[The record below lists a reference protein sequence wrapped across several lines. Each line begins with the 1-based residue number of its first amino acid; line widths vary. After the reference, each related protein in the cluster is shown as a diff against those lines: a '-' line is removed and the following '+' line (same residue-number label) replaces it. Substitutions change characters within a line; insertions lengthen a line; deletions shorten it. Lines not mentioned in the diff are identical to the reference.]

1 MNLDCRSRPAE
12 LLEMCELSIDKMST
26 VFEDSNVYILH
37 MMYQAMGIC
46 LYMENYDGAVRYGE
60 KVMKSYT

>member
-12 LLEMCELSIDKMST
+12 LLEMCELSIDKMGT
-26 VFEDSNVYILH
+26 VFDDSNVYILH

-46 LYMENYDGAVRYGE
+46 LYMEHYDGAVRYSE